1 MKGWPDGERM
11 APGGRAVSLYRFT
24 GRDAQGGKIIG
35 SREAGSAD
43 SLASEL
49 LAERITPLTIEEQAQ
64 ASDSDVFAQLKESL
78 RRKHVDLE
86 ELIIFCRQMYSLS
99 KAGVPIIRA
108 IGGLAESSRNLYLR
122 EVLQAVRSD
131 LEGGQGMAVA
141 LNAHPKVFNTLF
153 VSMISV
159 GENTGQLDQAFR
171 QLSVYLELERET
183 RKRIKQATR
192 YPLFVLSAMAV
203 ALVVIN
209 LFVIPAFSK
218 VFAQFKADL
227 PWATQIL
234 IGTSQFFQDFWWLLA
249 LLFGGSLFG
258 FFKWIETD
266 AGALKWDQI
275 KLRLPIVGGIFERIA
290 LARFTRTFAM
300 MYRAGVPLLQTLS
313 INSAS
318 VGNRYIG
325 QAILAM
331 REGIERGEALTRTAS
346 ASGLFTPLVLQMM
359 AVGEETGALDDLF
372 VEVADFYEQEVDY
385 DLKQLADAIE
395 PILIVAMGIMVLV
408 LALGVFLPMWELASA
423 AKGGRDRKS
432 VV

>member
-1 MKGWPDGERM
+1 M
-11 APGGRAVSLYRFT
+11 SQFHFT
-24 GRDAQGGKIIG
+24 GRDAQGSKVSG

-64 ASDSDVFAQLKESL
+64 VSDNDVFAQLKESL

-108 IGGLAESSRNLYLR
+108 IGGLGESSRNLYLR

-209 LFVIPAFSK
+209 LFVIPAFAK

-423 AKGGRDRKS
+423 AKGGR
-432 VV
+432 

>member
-1 MKGWPDGERM
+1 MATFRYSGRNAEGAKVAGIVDGNSAE
-11 APGGRAVSLYRFT
+11 AV
-24 GRDAQGGKIIG
+24 
-35 SREAGSAD
+35 
-43 SLASEL
+43 ASEL
-49 LAERITPLTIEEQAQ
+49 LGQSITPLTIEAQ
-64 ASDSDVFAQLKESL
+64 NAVDADVFASIGEFL
-78 RRKHVDLE
+78 RRKHVDLD
-86 ELIIFCRQMYSLS
+86 ELIIFCRQMYSLA

-108 IGGLAESSRNLYLR
+108 IAGLGESNRNLYFR
-122 EVLQAVRSD
+122 EVLQKVRSD
-131 LEGGQGMAVA
+131 LEGGVSMAVA
-141 LNAHPKVFNTLF
+141 LNAHPKVFGTLF

-171 QLSVYLELERET
+171 QLASYLELERET

-203 ALVVIN
+203 ALTVIN

-218 VFAQFKADL
+218 VFAQFQAQL
-227 PWATQIL
+227 PLPTRIL
-234 IGTSQFFQDFWWLLA
+234 IATSQFFQDYWWLLA
-249 LLFGGSLFG
+249 LLLGGSLYA
-258 FFKWIETD
+258 FFKWIETE
-266 AGALKWDQI
+266 AGALKWDQL

-300 MYRAGVPLLQTLS
+300 MYKAGVPLLQTLS

-318 VGNRYIG
+318 VGNKYIG
-325 QAILAM
+325 QAILGM
-331 REGIERGEALTRTAS
+331 RESVERGEALTRSAS

-395 PILIVAMGIMVLV
+395 PILIVAMGVMVLI

-423 AKGGRDRKS
+423 AKGR
-432 VV
+432 

>member
-1 MKGWPDGERM
+1 M

-35 SREAGSAD
+35 SRESGSAD

-423 AKGGRDRKS
+423 AKGGR
-432 VV
+432 

>member
-1 MKGWPDGERM
+1 MATFRYSGRNAEGAKVAGIVDGNSAE
-11 APGGRAVSLYRFT
+11 AV
-24 GRDAQGGKIIG
+24 
-35 SREAGSAD
+35 
-43 SLASEL
+43 ASEL
-49 LAERITPLTIEEQAQ
+49 LGQSITPLTIEAQ
-64 ASDSDVFAQLKESL
+64 NAVDADVFASIGEFL
-78 RRKHVDLE
+78 RRKHVDLD
-86 ELIIFCRQMYSLS
+86 ELIIFCRQMYSLA

-108 IGGLAESSRNLYLR
+108 IAGLGESNRNLYFR
-122 EVLQAVRSD
+122 EVLQKVRSD
-131 LEGGQGMAVA
+131 LEGGVSMAVA
-141 LNAHPKVFNTLF
+141 LNAHPKVFGTLF

-171 QLSVYLELERET
+171 QLASYLELERET

-203 ALVVIN
+203 ALTVIN

-218 VFAQFKADL
+218 VFAQFQAQL
-227 PWATQIL
+227 PLPTRIL
-234 IGTSQFFQDFWWLLA
+234 IATSQFFQDYWWLLA
-249 LLFGGSLFG
+249 LLLGGSLYA
-258 FFKWIETD
+258 FFKWIETE
-266 AGALKWDQI
+266 AGALKWDQL

-300 MYRAGVPLLQTLS
+300 MYKAGVPLLQTLS

-318 VGNRYIG
+318 VGNKYIG
-325 QAILAM
+325 QAILGM
-331 REGIERGEALTRTAS
+331 RESVERGEALTRSAS

-395 PILIVAMGIMVLV
+395 PILIVAMGVMVLI

-423 AKGGRDRKS
+423 AKGH
-432 VV
+432 

>member
-1 MKGWPDGERM
+1 M
-11 APGGRAVSLYRFT
+11 SLYRFT

-35 SREAGSAD
+35 SRESGSAD

-346 ASGLFTPLVLQMM
+346 ASGLFTPLVLRMM

-423 AKGGRDRKS
+423 AKGGR
-432 VV
+432 

>member
-1 MKGWPDGERM
+1 MSQFR
-11 APGGRAVSLYRFT
+11 YT
-24 GRDAQGGKIIG
+24 GRDAQGGKVSG
-35 SREAGSAD
+35 TLQSTSRD

-49 LAERITPLTIEEQAQ
+49 LAQQITPLTIEEQAGQ
-64 ASDSDVFAQLKESL
+64 GGEDVLAALQERL
-78 RRKHVDLE
+78 RRKRVDLE

-108 IGGLAESSRNLYLR
+108 IGGLAESHRNLYFR
-122 EVLQAVRSD
+122 EVLQAVRAD
-131 LEGGQGMAVA
+131 LEGGMSMAVA
-141 LNAHPKVFNTLF
+141 LNAHPKVFTTLF
-153 VSMISV
+153 ISMVSV

-171 QLSVYLELERET
+171 QLSSYLELERET

-192 YPLFVLSAMAV
+192 YPLFVLAAMGV

-209 LFVIPAFSK
+209 LFVIPAFAK
-218 VFAQFKADL
+218 VFEQFKADL
-227 PWATQIL
+227 PWPTRVL

-249 LLFGGSLFG
+249 ILFGGALYA

-266 AGALKWDQI
+266 DGALRWDRI

-300 MYRAGVPLLQTLS
+300 MYKAGVPLLQTLS

-318 VGNRYIG
+318 VGNRHIG
-325 QAILAM
+325 QAILGM
-331 REGIERGEALTRTAS
+331 REGVERGEALTRTAS

-385 DLKQLADAIE
+385 DLKQLASAIE
-395 PILIVAMGIMVLV
+395 PILIVAMGVMVLV
-408 LALGVFLPMWELASA
+408 LALGVFLPMWELGSV
-423 AKGGRDRKS
+423 AKGGA
-432 VV
+432 

>member
-1 MKGWPDGERM
+1 M
-11 APGGRAVSLYRFT
+11 SQFHFT
-24 GRDAQGGKIIG
+24 GRDAQGSKVSG

-64 ASDSDVFAQLKESL
+64 ASDNDVFAQLKESL

-141 LNAHPKVFNTLF
+141 LNAHPRVFNTLF

-209 LFVIPAFSK
+209 LFVIPAFAK

-395 PILIVAMGIMVLV
+395 PILIVAMGVLV
-408 LALGVFLPMWELASA
+408 LILALGVFLPMWELASA
-423 AKGGRDRKS
+423 AKGGR
-432 VV
+432 

>member
-1 MKGWPDGERM
+1 
-11 APGGRAVSLYRFT
+11 
-24 GRDAQGGKIIG
+24 
-35 SREAGSAD
+35 
-43 SLASEL
+43 
-49 LAERITPLTIEEQAQ
+49 
-64 ASDSDVFAQLKESL
+64 
-78 RRKHVDLE
+78 
-86 ELIIFCRQMYSLS
+86 
-99 KAGVPIIRA
+99 
-108 IGGLAESSRNLYLR
+108 
-122 EVLQAVRSD
+122 
-131 LEGGQGMAVA
+131 VA
-141 LNAHPKVFNTLF
+141 LNGHPKVFNTLF

-209 LFVIPAFSK
+209 LFVIPAFSR

-227 PWATQIL
+227 PWATQVL

-249 LLFGGSLFG
+249 LLFGASLYG

-346 ASGLFTPLVLQMM
+346 TSGLFTPLVLQMM

-408 LALGVFLPMWELASA
+408 LALGVFLPMWELGSA
-423 AKGGRDRKS
+423 ARGR
-432 VV
+432 

>member
-1 MKGWPDGERM
+1 M
-11 APGGRAVSLYRFT
+11 SQFRFT
-24 GRDAQGGKIIG
+24 GRDAQGAKVSG
-35 SREAGSAD
+35 SRASASAE
-43 SLASEL
+43 SLAGEL
-49 LAERITPLTIEEQAQ
+49 LAERITPLTIVAEAERGQG
-64 ASDSDVFAQLKESL
+64 DGLAQLRERL
-78 RRKHVDLE
+78 RRKHVDLD
-86 ELIIFCRQMYSLS
+86 ELIILCRQMYSLN

-108 IGGLAESSRNLYLR
+108 IGGLAESHRNPFLR
-122 EVLQAVRSD
+122 EVLQEVRAD
-131 LEGGQGMAVA
+131 LEGGMSMAVA
-141 LNAHPKVFNTLF
+141 LNAHPKVFSTLF

-171 QLSVYLELERET
+171 QLASYLELERET

-192 YPLFVLSAMAV
+192 YPLFVLGAMAV

-209 LFVIPAFSK
+209 LFVIPAFAK
-218 VFAQFKADL
+218 VFAQFKAEL
-227 PWATQIL
+227 PLPTQIL
-234 IGTSQFFQDFWWLLA
+234 IGTSQFFQDYWWLLA
-249 LLFGGSLFG
+249 ALFGGGLYA
-258 FFKWIETD
+258 FFKWIDT
-266 AGALKWDQI
+266 APGALHWDRI

-318 VGNRYIG
+318 VGNRHIG
-325 QAILAM
+325 RAILGM

-385 DLKQLADAIE
+385 DLKQLADSIE
-395 PILIVAMGIMVLV
+395 PILIVAMGAMVLV

-423 AKGGRDRKS
+423 AKGGG
-432 VV
+432 

>member
-1 MKGWPDGERM
+1 MATFRYSGRNAEGAKVAGIVDGNSAE
-11 APGGRAVSLYRFT
+11 AV
-24 GRDAQGGKIIG
+24 
-35 SREAGSAD
+35 
-43 SLASEL
+43 ASEL
-49 LAERITPLTIEEQAQ
+49 LGQSITPLTIEAQ
-64 ASDSDVFAQLKESL
+64 NAADADVFAAIAEKL
-78 RRKHVDLE
+78 RRKYVDLD
-86 ELIIFCRQMYSLS
+86 ELIIFCRQMYSLA

-108 IGGLAESSRNLYLR
+108 IAGLGESNRNLYFR
-122 EVLQAVRSD
+122 EVLQKVRSD
-131 LEGGQGMAVA
+131 LEGGVSMAVA
-141 LNAHPKVFNTLF
+141 LNAHPKVFGTLF

-171 QLSVYLELERET
+171 QLASYLELERET

-203 ALVVIN
+203 ALTVIN

-218 VFAQFKADL
+218 VFAQFQAQL
-227 PWATQIL
+227 PLPTRIL
-234 IGTSQFFQDFWWLLA
+234 IATSQFFQDYWWLLA
-249 LLFGGSLFG
+249 LLLGGSLYA
-258 FFKWIETD
+258 FFKWIETE
-266 AGALKWDQI
+266 AGALKWDQL

-300 MYRAGVPLLQTLS
+300 MYKAGVPLLQTLS

-318 VGNRYIG
+318 VGNKYIG
-325 QAILAM
+325 QAILGM
-331 REGIERGEALTRTAS
+331 RESVERGEALTRSAS

-395 PILIVAMGIMVLV
+395 PILIVAMGVMVLI

-423 AKGGRDRKS
+423 AKGR
-432 VV
+432 